1 MVQAQKKQSNDNQK
15 HSKMSCLVIILSAFL
30 ITMLTNMCSPLY
42 KWNPGYD
49 QNVYYVV
56 ARRMVEGDVIYKD
69 VFDHKGPILEFF
81 HWISLILF
89 PNSFTGMYLIYFVI
103 AVINGYFCY
112 KIMRMYLTEKMSVAG
127 TVFFLVLMETRW
139 CMPLC
144 LAETGDSA
152 EMLCLPAIMYGAYI
166 CVDMIRYKK
175 ENLTNVQY
183 LIMGLCVGY
192 IFWIKFTILGFYIGV
207 CLYLLF
213 VFIRRKQWSYLFKGL
228 LTTLCGFAILSLV
241 IVLYFVC
248 VHAVNDLIQVYF
260 YDNIFSYTSKNITR
274 HLYAIMGGLACF
286 GIPGMIAAVFAVS
299 SIIELERPEIKF
311 GFLTWIC
318 SFLAMTNG
326 KYIWPYYTYILT
338 AYCLPGIII
347 LLHKVSHTSTK
358 WICVTLAVI
367 SVCTVGQLYYRISG
381 NIKVENS
388 VEQYANTIQAVIG
401 DSSFYAYDDPWLY
414 PYLDKYPDEK
424 WIFSFGLRVKE
435 QDIEQ
440 KKIEKE
446 RKYKYLIAS
455 KYEKEHVDGYRLV
468 KVVKADGVLDSD
480 RYIFER
486 IEN

>member
-1 MVQAQKKQSNDNQK
+1 MTKAQKKQANDNPK
-15 HSKMSCLVIILSAFL
+15 HSKVSYLVIMLSAFL
-30 ITMLTNMCSPLY
+30 ITMITNMCSPLY

-56 ARRMVEGDVIYKD
+56 ARRMAAGNVIYKD

-81 HWISLILF
+81 HWFSQILF
-89 PNSFTGMYLIYFVI
+89 PNSLTGMYLIYFVI
-103 AVINGYFCY
+103 AAINGYFCY
-112 KIMRMYLTEKMSVAG
+112 KIMRMYLMEKMSVVG

-183 LIMGLCVGY
+183 LIMGLCVAY
-192 IFWIKFTILGFYIGV
+192 IFWIKFTILGFYISV

-213 VFIRRKQWSYLFKGL
+213 VFIRRKQWGYLFRGL
-228 LTTLCGFAILSLV
+228 FITLSGFAILSLV

-248 VHAVNDLIQVYF
+248 VRAVNDLIQIYF
-260 YDNIFSYTSKNITR
+260 CGNIFSYTSKNISS
-274 HLYAIMGGLACF
+274 HLYTIMRGLAYF
-286 GIPGMIAAVFAVS
+286 GLPEIIAAVFSIS
-299 SIIELERPEIKF
+299 SLIEIKKPEIRF

-326 KYIWPYYTYILT
+326 KSIWPYYTYVLT

-347 LLHKVSHTSTK
+347 MLHKVSQASTK
-358 WICVTLAVI
+358 WICVTLTVMT
-367 SVCTVGQLYYRISG
+367 VCTVGQLYYRISG
-381 NIKVENS
+381 NLKVERA
-388 VEQYANTIQAVIG
+388 VEKYANTIQAVIG
-401 DSSFYAYDDPWLY
+401 DSSFYAYNDAWLY
-414 PYLDKYPDEK
+414 PYLEKYPDEK
-424 WIFSFGLRVKE
+424 WIASFGLHNKG

-440 KKIEKE
+440 KKMEKE

-455 KYEKEHVDGYRLV
+455 KYEKEHINGYKLI
-468 KVVKADGVLDSD
+468 KVVKAGGVLDSD

-486 IEN
+486 IED

>member
-1 MVQAQKKQSNDNQK
+1 MMVKDLMKRNK
-15 HSKMSCLVIILSAFL
+15 HYLVIIISAIL
-30 ITMLTNMCSPLY
+30 VVTLTNMCSPLY

-56 ARRMVEGDVIYKD
+56 ARRMAAGDIIYKD

-81 HWISLILF
+81 HWLSLIIF

-103 AVINGYFCY
+103 AVINGYFCF
-112 KIMRMYLTEKMSVAG
+112 KIMRMYLTEKMSIAG

-139 CMPLC
+139 CMPLY

-175 ENLTNVQY
+175 ENLTNAQY

-192 IFWIKFTILGFYIGV
+192 IFWIKFTILGFYVGV

-213 VFIRRKQWSYLFKGL
+213 VFIRRKQWRYLFRGL
-228 LTTLCGFAILSLV
+228 LITLSGVAILSLV

-248 VHAVNDLIQVYF
+248 VHAVNDLIQVYICG
-260 YDNIFSYTSKNITR
+260 NIFSYTSKNITR
-274 HLYAIMGGLACF
+274 HLYIIIGGLACF
-286 GIPGMIAAVFAVS
+286 DIPGIIAAVFAVS
-299 SIIELERPEIKF
+299 SLMEFYKPEIKF

-326 KYIWPYYTYILT
+326 ENIWPYYTYVLT

-347 LLHKVSHTSTK
+347 LLHKVSQTSTK

-381 NIKVENS
+381 NIKVERS
-388 VEQYANTIQAVIG
+388 VEKYANTIQAVIG
-401 DSSFYAYDDPWLY
+401 DSSFYAYNDPWLY
-414 PYLDKYPDEK
+414 TNLDKYPDEK
-424 WIFSFGLRVKE
+424 WIFSFGLRVKG

-468 KVVKADGVLDSD
+468 RVVKADRVLDSD
-480 RYIFER
+480 RYVFER
-486 IEN
+486 IKS